1 MRIVEDLDRIT
12 FDPLVMGGKP
22 CIRGMRVT
30 VGMIVRAIASGLS
43 PDELLAYY
51 PYLERE
57 DIEQALEYAARRI
70 EEEQEFDLV
79 PA

>member
-1 MRIVEDLDRIT
+1 MRLMEGLDRIT
-12 FDPLVMGGKP
+12 FNPQVMGGKP

-30 VGMIVRAIASGLS
+30 VGMIVRAIGGGLS
-43 PDELLAYY
+43 VDELLAYY

-57 DIEQALEYAARRI
+57 DVVQALEFATRRF

-79 PA
+79 IA